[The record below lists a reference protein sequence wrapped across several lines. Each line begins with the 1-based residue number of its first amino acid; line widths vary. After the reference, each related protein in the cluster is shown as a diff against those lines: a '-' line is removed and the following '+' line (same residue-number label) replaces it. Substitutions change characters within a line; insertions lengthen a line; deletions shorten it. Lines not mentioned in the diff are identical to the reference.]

1 MKPLR
6 KIPAV
11 VLPLL
16 IGTGLAD
23 VPQPPGPSLPARQVT
38 TIWVERLAAPSA
50 DPTTLWDVGA
60 WTDSEQLVL
69 ERVNRSRANPLAET
83 DILRQLPDPLIQ
95 FAYSFFLVDFGVM
108 KTDMA
113 TYGPQP
119 PLAPHRLLLQSA
131 RGHSQWML
139 ANASQSHFQ
148 GTLDILD
155 RVLATTYPVAI
166 VGENLYAAAE
176 GPEYAH
182 AGLEVDWGYPG
193 TVTVPTP
200 PGMQEPPGHR
210 INNHDARFREAG
222 VGVVY
227 GRNSRN
233 VGGVTETVGPEL
245 YTINFG
251 ARPGATPMVTG
262 VAYFDLDSNQQYDV
276 GEGISGVRIEVS
288 DSSYHGVTSPAGG
301 YAVPTANGS
310 RTVAFS
316 APGMATDSRILTV
329 SGGNNIKSDLR
340 LNYTPPPVTG
350 SASPAV
356 GQSNGYLPAVVPAAT
371 AYDWSVG
378 RRVSTGGRWTAEQ
391 SLDRVLVQVTPGYD
405 VRTTTRRATG
415 AYGYR
420 LTTPQ
425 PVDQVLTLDGRFIG
439 GSSPALSFSIALG
452 YATEDQTIYAE
463 SSDDGGVSWK
473 VLWRRS
479 GITGQSD
486 GAFSRV
492 TLPLPAY
499 AERDYQ
505 VRFRYSVGLG
515 PYYNTVDAGEGAY
528 LDDIE
533 LVDSFK
539 LNEVS
544 TGRVAA
550 GSPVNF
556 TPAEIGEFVLAVRPL
571 VGSRLFPQGPRKVL
585 NAVVGPPVIRL
596 GRPVVLLDGRLE
608 LGFTATG
615 GTSGTFVLERSSQV
629 GVAWTAESGATLT
642 TVGAGNY
649 LFRVPVT
656 GDRGLYRIRVP

>member
-6 KIPAV
+6 KFPAV

-23 VPQPPGPSLPARQVT
+23 APQPAGPSLPARWGT
-38 TIWVERLAAPSA
+38 STWVERPAAPSA

-60 WTDSEQLVL
+60 WTDAEQLVL

-108 KTDMA
+108 KTNMA

-193 TVTVPTP
+193 AVTVPTP

-210 INNHDARFREAG
+210 INNHDSRFREAG

-288 DSSYHGVTSPAGG
+288 DSAYHGVTSPAGG

-316 APGMATDSRILTV
+316 APGMATESRILTV

-340 LNYTPPPVTG
+340 LNYTPPSVTG
-350 SASPAV
+350 SATPAV
-356 GQSNGYLPAVVPAAT
+356 GQSNGYLPAIVPAAT
-371 AYDWSVG
+371 AFDWSVG

-391 SLDRVLVQVTPGYD
+391 DLDRLVVQVTPGYD

-425 PVDQVLTLDGRFIG
+425 PVDQVLALDGRFIG

-452 YATEDQTIYAE
+452 YATEDQTITVE
-463 SSDDGGVSWK
+463 SSDDGGVTWK

-486 GAFSRV
+486 ATFSRV
-492 TLPLPAY
+492 VLPMPAY

-515 PYYNTVDAGEGAY
+515 PYYNTVDAGEGVY

-533 LVDSFK
+533 LLDSYK
-539 LNEVS
+539 LSELS
-544 TGRVAA
+544 TGCVAV

-556 TPAEIGEFVLAVRPL
+556 IPPGTGEFVLAVRPL
-571 VGSRLFPQGPRKVL
+571 VVSRLFPQGPRKVL
-585 NAVVGPPVIRL
+585 NAVVGPPVIQL
-596 GRPVVLLDGRLE
+596 GRPVVLPDGRLE
-608 LGFTATG
+608 LAFT
-615 GTSGTFVLERSSQV
+615 TSGAAPGTFVLERSTQI
-629 GVAWTAESGATLT
+629 GVAWIAESGATLT
-642 TVGAGNY
+642 TVGAGSY
-649 LFRVPVT
+649 LFRVPVV
-656 GDRGLYRIRVP
+656 GDRGMYRIRVP

>member
-1 MKPLR
+1 M
-6 KIPAV
+6 
-11 VLPLL
+11 
-16 IGTGLAD
+16 GLAD
-23 VPQPPGPSLPARQVT
+23 VPQPPGPSLPARE
-38 TIWVERLAAPSA
+38 IISAWVERPAAPSA
-50 DPTTLWDVGA
+50 DPTDLWDVGA
-60 WTDSEQLVL
+60 WTDAEQLVL

-83 DILRQLPDPLIQ
+83 DILRQLTDPLIQ
-95 FAYSFFLVDFGVM
+95 FAYSFFLVDFAVM
-108 KTDMA
+108 KADMA

-139 ANASQSHFQ
+139 ANASQSHFE
-148 GTLDILD
+148 GTIDILD

-166 VGENLYAAAE
+166 VGENLYSAAE

-182 AGLEVDWGYPG
+182 AGLEVDWWYPG
-193 TVTVPTP
+193 NVTVPTP

-210 INNHDARFREAG
+210 INNHDSRFREAG

-233 VGGVTETVGPEL
+233 VGGFTETVGPEL

-262 VAYFDLDSNQQYDV
+262 VAYFDLDANQQYDV

-288 DSSYHGVTSPAGG
+288 DSAYHGITSPAGG

-310 RTVAFS
+310 RTLAFS
-316 APGMATDSRILTV
+316 APGLATETRILTV

-340 LNYTPPPVTG
+340 LNYTPPPVAGT
-350 SASPAV
+350 ATPAV
-356 GQSNGYLPAVVPAAT
+356 GQSNGYLPAIVPAAI

-378 RRVSTGGRWTAEQ
+378 RRVSTGGRWTAE
-391 SLDRVLVQVTPGYD
+391 SGLDRVLVQVTPGYD

-420 LTTPQ
+420 LTTPR

-439 GSSPALSFSIALG
+439 GASPALAFSMALG
-452 YATEDQTIYAE
+452 FATEYQTISAE
-463 SSDDGGVSWK
+463 SSDDGGVTWK

-479 GITGQSD
+479 GVTGQSD
-486 GAFSRV
+486 ASFSRV
-492 TLPLPAY
+492 VLPMPAY

-533 LVDSFK
+533 LVDSYK
-539 LNEVS
+539 LSELS

-556 TPAEIGEFVLAVRPL
+556 VPAETGEFVLAVRPL

-585 NAVVGPPVIRL
+585 NAVVGPPVIQL
-596 GRPVVLLDGRLE
+596 GRPVVLPDGRLE
-608 LGFTATG
+608 LGFTASG
-615 GTSGTFVLERSSQV
+615 GTPGSFVLERTSQV

-642 TVGAGNY
+642 TLGAGNFH
-649 LFRVPVT
+649 FRVPIA